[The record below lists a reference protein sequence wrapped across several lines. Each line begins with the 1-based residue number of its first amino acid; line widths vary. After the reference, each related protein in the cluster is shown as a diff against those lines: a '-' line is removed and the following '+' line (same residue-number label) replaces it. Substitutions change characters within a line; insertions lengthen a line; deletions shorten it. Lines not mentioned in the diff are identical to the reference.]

1 MVNTKDAGE
10 DDAKG
15 EGENSA
21 KDIVSDGVCYKDLR
35 VAVVQ
40 RAGRLPL
47 VTWDKDNEGKIRF

>member
-21 KDIVSDGVCYKDLR
+21 KDIVSDRVCYKDL
-35 VAVVQ
+35 
-40 RAGRLPL
+40 
-47 VTWDKDNEGKIRF
+47 E

>member
-21 KDIVSDGVCYKDLR
+21 KDSFRWGMLQRPR